1 MSDVDDTTGQP
12 PLGAVGFVHTY
23 DFAYVLA
30 QVGRRLRE
38 IGFNVYFYTGSEQS
52 AKQVGKDPAFDFADD
67 VIAAGVLR
75 EAVVAPVPNHDMVV
89 ARARRFEA
97 RIGETYNQLLM
108 ARRDISNGFAL
119 SGFRHPETFL
129 VAGTKY
135 VNIVNAF
142 NAELSFWENEI
153 VRRSIVHFINPY
165 KHLAVLCRAMQVGVS
180 ILSLARHKGYFFWA
194 NSEYCD
200 NEGLE
205 QAYEAVGDA
214 PPPENVKQESYSQ
227 DIGHRNEFYRNLRW
241 DRLTRSLASY
251 AIAHVKRRLAVGRE
265 GYRFWSNVRYLVR
278 RNLESR
284 RMMGRGFHT
293 LADIKEAP
301 LLYFPLQSDPEW
313 TLQVQTPEY
322 FCQLWAI
329 ASVARDLPAGAT
341 LLIKEHIYGIGRR
354 PRDFIDQ
361 IAALKNVKLLK
372 LSENALDVIR
382 RVDAVV
388 TINGT
393 GGYEAAM
400 LGKPSVFLSKR
411 CDLAFLPHVVHAPMG
426 QGLREALDRA
436 LALASGDRSFAR
448 EGYRLLRAIEAS
460 CFDLAQYSSLDR
472 KNVDPAGAVAATN
485 SILEEITKCRQQALQ
500 EV

>member
-1 MSDVDDTTGQP
+1 MAGRTERRR

-23 DFAYVLA
+23 NYTYVLA
-30 QVGRRLRE
+30 QVGRRLHE
-38 IGFNVYFYTGSEQS
+38 TGFNVYFYTGSEKS
-52 AKQVGKDPAFDFADD
+52 AEQVRDDSAFDFADD

-75 EAVVAPVPNHDMVV
+75 EVVTAPIPDRDSVI
-89 ARARRFEA
+89 ARARQFEA
-97 RIGETYNQLLM
+97 RIGESYNQLLM

-135 VNIVNAF
+135 LEIVNAF

-153 VRRSIVHFINPY
+153 AGRGIVHFVNPY
-165 KHLAVLCRAMQVGVS
+165 KHLAVLCRTMDIGVS
-180 ILSLARHKGYFFWA
+180 ILSLARHKGYYFWA

-200 NEGLE
+200 NEKLE
-205 QAYEAVGDA
+205 QAYEVVGDA
-214 PPPENVKQESYSQ
+214 AAPENVKQESYSQ
-227 DIGHRNEFYRNLRW
+227 DRALRKSFYRNLRW
-241 DRLTRSLASY
+241 DRLARNLAGH
-251 AIAHVKRRLAVGRE
+251 AIAHAKRRILVGKV
-265 GYRFWSNVRYLVR
+265 GYKFWPNFWYLVR
-278 RNLESR
+278 QNLESR
-284 RMMGRGFHT
+284 RMMGRDFHS
-293 LADIKEAP
+293 LADISDSP
-301 LLYFPLQSDPEW
+301 LLYFPLQTDPES
-313 TLQVQTPEY
+313 TLLERTPEY

-329 ASVARDLPAGAT
+329 ASIARDLPVGAT
-341 LLIKEHIYGIGRR
+341 LLVKEHIFGIGRR

-382 RVDAVV
+382 KVDAVV

-400 LGKPSVFLSKR
+400 LGKPGVFLAKR
-411 CDLAFLPHVVHAPMG
+411 CDVAFLPHVVHAPIG

-448 EGYRLLRAIEAS
+448 EGYRLLRAIEES
-460 CFDLAQYSSLDR
+460 CFDLGQYSSLDR
-472 KNVDPAGAVAATN
+472 KNIDPAGVVAAED
-485 SILEEITKCRQQALQ
+485 SILQEITKCRQQA
-500 EV
+500 